1 MPRPQVSFRFASLPH
16 VFHVFHENGNQ
27 KRERLKTLSKVEDEY
42 VWIWANTMIDF
53 KKRKVVAS
61 CLHRKILVTRSS
73 TLANNEI
80 ANNSSI
86 SCFKIMNK
94 AVMPSL
100 IITKLFVL
108 KTKITYIQTKKSM
121 KAPIVSKRNKMCSKR

>member
-1 MPRPQVSFRFASLPH
+1 MCHVS
-16 VFHVFHENGNQ
+16 HENGNQ
-27 KRERLKTLSKVEDEY
+27 KRERLKTLSKVEDDY

-61 CLHRKILVTRSS
+61 CLHRKILVTRSQSS

-80 ANNSSI
+80 ANNSSV
-86 SCFKIMNK
+86 SCFKIINK
-94 AVMPSL
+94 GAMPSL
-100 IITKLFVL
+100 IITKQLVL

>member
-1 MPRPQVSFRFASLPH
+1 MEDDYITCEHGP
-16 VFHVFHENGNQ
+16 
-27 KRERLKTLSKVEDEY
+27 TLS
-42 VWIWANTMIDF
+42 TDF

-61 CLHRKILVTRSS
+61 IRAFTAGKILVTGSS

-86 SCFKIMNK
+86 SCFKIINN
-94 AVMPSL
+94 AAMPSL
-100 IITKLFVL
+100 IIIKLIVF

-121 KAPIVSKRNKMCSKR
+121 KAPIVSKRNKMCSKT